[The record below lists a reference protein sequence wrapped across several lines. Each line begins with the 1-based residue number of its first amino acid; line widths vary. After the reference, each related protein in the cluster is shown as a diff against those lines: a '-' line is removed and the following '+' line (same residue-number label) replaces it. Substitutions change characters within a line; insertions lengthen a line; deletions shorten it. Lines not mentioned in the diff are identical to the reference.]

1 MRRLVLAA
9 ALALLPAAA
18 AAQAVPLQS
27 GPWTQG
33 HIPQYAAPGGQQP
46 ILMDG
51 GGAGGGG
58 LGVNIGEIGITIRSP
73 TNTYP
78 AANAGN
84 GPFSTN
90 VCDNDAPTTN
100 ATGYHYLCW
109 SPNAQGGGLLAY
121 GAGGTATPL
130 PFQFNINGT
139 NYQFPF
145 AISGILGPGSTTI
158 GHLALWNNTIGTL
171 LSDAAQVTLA
181 QLPTIGANT
190 VLGSIAGGTPIAL
203 STTQLTT
210 LCNAFSSTL
219 PGCAPLSGGGIVNF
233 LRADGTWA
241 IPSTTLTIGSSVIT
255 SGTPNGL
262 FYDAAGVAGNLATGN
277 NGVLITSGAGVPSIS
292 STLPTAVQGNI
303 TSLGTIA
310 SGVWN
315 GTALGVSFGGTGLA
329 SGTSGGIPY
338 FSSGTSMASSGV
350 LGAGQIM
357 LGGGAGNAPT
367 ASGCSIDGNS
377 SISCIS
383 SAPATPNWLLENDNV
398 GSTSPFVI
406 LRKTR
411 NTGNTLTNDNL
422 GIVTFQGYA
431 NGSTRTAVQIL
442 AIQTGASSGNNI
454 PTEFLLETGN
464 ASGNLDQTLV
474 FDGNSHLGNIQASA
488 PTTGTCG
495 TGGGSVDAAATDFA
509 GTITTGST
517 STIAC
522 TLTFGT
528 AFTSKPHC
536 TFTPVGASNSG
547 LFVAANNV
555 GSQVINYTAA
565 TSQVINYVCVGN

>member
-9 ALALLPAAA
+9 ALALAPTLA

-51 GGAGGGG
+51 GGAAGGG
-58 LGVNIGEIGITIRSP
+58 LGANIGEIGITIRSP

-90 VCDNDAPTTN
+90 LCDNDAPTTN

-219 PGCAPLSGGGIVNF
+219 SGCAPLSGGGIVNF
-233 LRADGTWA
+233 LRADGAWA
-241 IPSTTLTIGSSVIT
+241 IPSTTLAIGSSVIT
-255 SGTPNGL
+255 AGTPNGL
-262 FYDAAGVAGNLATGN
+262 LYDNAGVAGNLATGN
-277 NGVLITSGAGVPSIS
+277 NGVLVTSGAGVPSIS
-292 STLPTAVQGNI
+292 STLPAAVQGNI

-310 SGVWN
+310 TGAWN
-315 GTALGVSFGGTGLA
+315 GTAIGVGFGGTGIA
-329 SGTSGGIPY
+329 SGTSGGVPY
-338 FSSGTSMASSGV
+338 FNSASTMGSSAALTTNHFV
-350 LGAGQIM
+350 
-357 LGGGAGNAPT
+357 LGGGAG
-367 ASGCSIDGNS
+367 
-377 SISCIS
+377 
-383 SAPATPNWLLENDNV
+383 SAPVVSVCTDDGSPLWTCSS
-398 GSTSPFVI
+398 STSFRP
-406 LRKTR
+406 
-411 NTGNTLTNDNL
+411 
-422 GIVTFQGYA
+422 GYVLQ
-431 NGSTRTAVQIL
+431 NTAVDGSYASINLYKNRAGGTSLFNDGLGSIGFYGYSGGQQPSA
-442 AIQTGASSGNNI
+442 AIGVFQANAVSGANIPSRMVFSTSTGAGQDNQGL
-454 PTEFLLETGN
+454 T
-464 ASGNLDQTLV
+464 
-474 FDGNSHLGNIQASA
+474 FDNNSHLGNTQTVA

-509 GTITTGST
+509 GTITTGSSAT
-517 STIAC
+517 TAC
-522 TLTFGT
+522 TLTFGS
-528 AFTSKPHC
+528 AFGAKPHC
-536 TFTPVGASNSG
+536 TFTPVGAANTG
-547 LFVAANNV
+547 LFIATNNI
-555 GSQVINYTAA
+555 GSQVINYTSA